1 MNFVYL
7 TTFGAIKVRKKN
19 MNVYIQ
25 RVIDRDGI
33 LYWNI
38 YVYIFI
44 CTYVLCRY
52 IYCVFALVEY
62 SWLVTTKIF
71 VIYVYIYLINIFPV
85 RLSGVYNI

>member
-25 RVIDRDGI
+25 RVIDRYGI

-44 CTYVLCRY
+44 CTYVLCIYIVYLRWLNIVDWLQLKYLSSMY
-52 IYCVFALVEY
+52 IY
-62 SWLVTTKIF
+62 I
-71 VIYVYIYLINIFPV
+71 
-85 RLSGVYNI
+85 

>member
-1 MNFVYL
+1 
-7 TTFGAIKVRKKN
+7 

-44 CTYVLCRY
+44 CTYVLCIYIVYLRWLNIVDWLQLKYLSSMY
-52 IYCVFALVEY
+52 IY
-62 SWLVTTKIF
+62 I
-71 VIYVYIYLINIFPV
+71 
-85 RLSGVYNI
+85 